1 MTMAQGE
8 SLRLTRVFRAPR
20 SVVFRA
26 WTEVEQLKR
35 WFCPNEHW
43 GLEVEVDPQVG
54 GTLRV
59 VMKDRDANHDHVVR
73 GTFREVRPPERL
85 VFTWRWGDQPGF
97 PETLVTVEFHDRGQE
112 TEVVLTH
119 EALPTAESRDRHTH
133 GWNGCLD
140 RLAKLVEPN
149 VGPGTV
155 R

>member
-1 MTMAQGE
+1 MTVAQGE
-8 SLRLTRVFRAPR
+8 SLRLTRIFRAPR

-43 GLEVEVDPQVG
+43 GLDVEVDPRVG

-59 VMKDRDANHDHVVR
+59 VMKDPGANQDHVVR

-85 VFTWRWGDQPGF
+85 VFTWRWEDRPGF
-97 PETLVTVEFHDRGQE
+97 PETLVTVEFRDRGEE

-119 EALPTAESRDRHTH
+119 EALPTPESRDRHTH
-133 GWNGCLD
+133 GWSGCLD
-140 RLAKLVEPN
+140 RLAKLL
-149 VGPGTV
+149 
-155 R
+155 